1 MRKITTASLLKMK
14 QEGQKFTAIT
24 AYDATF
30 AKLFDDEG
38 AHVLLIGDSLGM
50 VLQGGQDTLAVNMD
64 EMVYHTR
71 CVARGASKA
80 LVVADMPFMSYA
92 TPEQTYQN
100 AARLMAAGARMVK
113 MEGGDWLC
121 DSIRHLTRNGVP
133 VCGHLGLT
141 PQSVHVFGGF
151 KVQGRDEFQAQEIYR
166 QALELQAAGIQL
178 LVLECVPTALAER
191 ITKALRIPVIGIGA
205 GPATDGQIL
214 VMHDAFGVTS
224 GYVPKFTKN
233 FLAETGDVRA
243 AIRLYVQQ
251 VSEGS
256 FPARSTASTDPGGC
270 TMGAAAPVSA
280 CQPRTVNPYS

>member
-1 MRKITTASLLKMK
+1 MSKITTASLQKMK
-14 QEGQKFTAIT
+14 QDGQKFTAIT

-214 VMHDAFGVTS
+214 VMHDAFGITS

-256 FPARSTASTDPGGC
+256 FPGPEHC
-270 TMGAAAPVSA
+270 F
-280 CQPRTVNPYS
+280 N

>member
-1 MRKITTASLLKMK
+1 MSKITTTNLLKMK
-14 QEGQKFTAIT
+14 LEGQRITAIT

-71 CVARGASKA
+71 CVVRGTTNA
-80 LVVADMPFMSYA
+80 LVVSDMPFMSYA

-178 LVLECVPTALAER
+178 LVLECVPTSLAER
-191 ITKALRIPVIGIGA
+191 ISKALRIPVIGIGA

-214 VMHDAFGVTS
+214 VMHDAFGITS

-233 FLAETGDVRA
+233 FLAETGDMRA
-243 AIRLYVQQ
+243 AIRLYVKQ
-251 VSEGS
+251 VSEGT
-256 FPARSTASTDPGGC
+256 FPGPEHC
-270 TMGAAAPVSA
+270 F
-280 CQPRTVNPYS
+280 N

>member
-1 MRKITTASLLKMK
+1 MSKITTASLLKMK

-92 TPEQTYQN
+92 TSEQTYQN

-256 FPARSTASTDPGGC
+256 FPGPEHC
-270 TMGAAAPVSA
+270 F
-280 CQPRTVNPYS
+280 N

>member
-1 MRKITTASLLKMK
+1 MSKITTASLLKMK
-14 QEGQKFTAIT
+14 QDGQKFTAIT

-151 KVQGRDEFQAQEIYR
+151 KVQGRDEFHAQEIYR

-178 LVLECVPTALAER
+178 LVLECVPVSLAER

-214 VMHDAFGVTS
+214 VMHDAFGITS

-233 FLAETGDVRA
+233 FLAETGDMRA

-251 VSEGS
+251 VSEGT
-256 FPARSTASTDPGGC
+256 FPGPEHC
-270 TMGAAAPVSA
+270 F
-280 CQPRTVNPYS
+280 N

>member
-1 MRKITTASLLKMK
+1 MSKITTASLLKMK
-14 QEGQKFTAIT
+14 QDGQKITAIT
-24 AYDATF
+24 AYDASF

-50 VLQGGQDTLAVNMD
+50 VLQGGQDTLAVSVD

-71 CVARGASKA
+71 CVTRGASNA
-80 LVVADMPFMSYA
+80 LIIADMPFMSYA
-92 TPEQTYQN
+92 TPEQTYQT

-151 KVQGRDEFQAQEIYR
+151 KVQGRDEYQAQEIYR
-166 QALELQAAGIQL
+166 QALCLQEAGIQL
-178 LVLECVPTALAER
+178 LVLECVPVALAER

-214 VMHDAFGVTS
+214 VMHDAFGITS

-233 FLAETGDVRA
+233 FLAETGDMHA

-251 VSEGS
+251 VSEGTFPGPEHS
-256 FPARSTASTDPGGC
+256 F
-270 TMGAAAPVSA
+270 
-280 CQPRTVNPYS
+280 N

>member
-1 MRKITTASLLKMK
+1 MSKITTASLLKMK
-14 QEGQKFTAIT
+14 QDGQKITAIT
-24 AYDATF
+24 AYDASF

-50 VLQGGQDTLAVNMD
+50 VLQGGQDTLAVSVD

-71 CVARGASKA
+71 CVTRGASNA
-80 LVVADMPFMSYA
+80 LIIADMPFMSYA
-92 TPEQTYQN
+92 TPEQTYQT

-151 KVQGRDEFQAQEIYR
+151 KVQGRDEYQAQEIYR
-166 QALELQAAGIQL
+166 QALCLQEAGIQL
-178 LVLECVPTALAER
+178 LVLECVPVALAER

-214 VMHDAFGVTS
+214 VMHDAFGITS

-233 FLAETGDVRA
+233 FLAEAGDMHA

-251 VSEGS
+251 VSEGTFPGPEHS
-256 FPARSTASTDPGGC
+256 F
-270 TMGAAAPVSA
+270 
-280 CQPRTVNPYS
+280 N

>member
-1 MRKITTASLLKMK
+1 MSKITTTNLLKMK
-14 QEGQKFTAIT
+14 QEGQRITAIT

-50 VLQGGQDTLAVNMD
+50 VLQGGQDTLGVSMD

-71 CVARGASKA
+71 CVVRGTTNA
-80 LVVADMPFMSYA
+80 LVVTDMPFMSYA

-141 PQSVHVFGGF
+141 PQSVHIFGGF

-178 LVLECVPTALAER
+178 LVLECVPTSLAER
-191 ITKALRIPVIGIGA
+191 ISKALRIPVIGIGA

-214 VMHDAFGVTS
+214 VMHDAFGITS

-233 FLAETGDVRA
+233 FLAETGDMRA
-243 AIRLYVQQ
+243 AIRLYVKQ
-251 VSEGS
+251 VSEGT
-256 FPARSTASTDPGGC
+256 FPGPEHC
-270 TMGAAAPVSA
+270 F
-280 CQPRTVNPYS
+280 N

>member
-1 MRKITTASLLKMK
+1 MSKITTASLLKMK
-14 QEGQKFTAIT
+14 QEGQRITAIT
-24 AYDATF
+24 AYDASF

-50 VLQGGQDTLAVNMD
+50 VLQGGQDTLAVCMD

-71 CVARGASKA
+71 CVVRGTTNA
-80 LVVADMPFMSYA
+80 LVVTDMPFMSYA
-92 TPEQTYQN
+92 TPDQTYQN

-166 QALELQAAGIQL
+166 QALCLQEAGIQM
-178 LVLECVPTALAER
+178 LVLECVPVALAER

-214 VMHDAFGVTS
+214 VMHDAFGITS

-233 FLAETGDVRA
+233 FLAETGDMHA

-251 VSEGS
+251 VSEGT
-256 FPARSTASTDPGGC
+256 FPGPEHC
-270 TMGAAAPVSA
+270 F
-280 CQPRTVNPYS
+280 N

>member
-1 MRKITTASLLKMK
+1 MSKITTASLLKMK

-141 PQSVHVFGGF
+141 PQSVHVFGGL

-256 FPARSTASTDPGGC
+256 FPGPEHC
-270 TMGAAAPVSA
+270 F
-280 CQPRTVNPYS
+280 N

>member
-1 MRKITTASLLKMK
+1 MSKITTASLLKMK
-14 QEGQKFTAIT
+14 QDGQKFTAIT

-71 CVARGASKA
+71 CVARGASNA
-80 LVVADMPFMSYA
+80 LIIADMPFMSYA

-121 DSIRHLTRNGVP
+121 DTIRHLTRNGVP

-178 LVLECVPTALAER
+178 LVLECVPSSLAER
-191 ITKALRIPVIGIGA
+191 ISKALRIPVIGIGA

-243 AIRLYVQQ
+243 AVRLYVQQ

-256 FPARSTASTDPGGC
+256 FPGPEHC
-270 TMGAAAPVSA
+270 F
-280 CQPRTVNPYS
+280 N

>member
-1 MRKITTASLLKMK
+1 MSKITTASLLKMK
-14 QEGQKFTAIT
+14 QDGQKFTAIT

-233 FLAETGDVRA
+233 FLTETGDVRA

-256 FPARSTASTDPGGC
+256 FPGPEHC
-270 TMGAAAPVSA
+270 F
-280 CQPRTVNPYS
+280 N

>member
-1 MRKITTASLLKMK
+1 MSKITTTNLLKMK
-14 QEGQKFTAIT
+14 QEDQRITAIT

-50 VLQGGQDTLAVNMD
+50 VLQGGQDTLGVSMD

-71 CVARGASKA
+71 CVVRGTTNA
-80 LVVADMPFMSYA
+80 LVVTDMPFMSYA

-178 LVLECVPTALAER
+178 LVLECVPTSLAER
-191 ITKALRIPVIGIGA
+191 ISKALRIPVIGIGA

-214 VMHDAFGVTS
+214 VMHDAFGITS

-233 FLAETGDVRA
+233 FLAETGDMRA
-243 AIRLYVQQ
+243 AIRLYVKQ
-251 VSEGS
+251 VSEGT
-256 FPARSTASTDPGGC
+256 FPGPEHC
-270 TMGAAAPVSA
+270 F
-280 CQPRTVNPYS
+280 N

>member
-1 MRKITTASLLKMK
+1 MSKITTTNLLKMK
-14 QEGQKFTAIT
+14 QEGQRITAIT

-71 CVARGASKA
+71 CVVRGTTNA
-80 LVVADMPFMSYA
+80 LVVSDMPFMSYA

-178 LVLECVPTALAER
+178 LVLECVPTSLAER
-191 ITKALRIPVIGIGA
+191 ISKALRIPVIGIGA

-214 VMHDAFGVTS
+214 VMHDAFGITS

-233 FLAETGDVRA
+233 FLAETGDMRA
-243 AIRLYVQQ
+243 AIRLYVKQ
-251 VSEGS
+251 VGEGT
-256 FPARSTASTDPGGC
+256 FPGPEHC
-270 TMGAAAPVSA
+270 F
-280 CQPRTVNPYS
+280 N

>member
-1 MRKITTASLLKMK
+1 MSKITTTNLLKMK
-14 QEGQKFTAIT
+14 QEGQRITAIT

-50 VLQGGQDTLAVNMD
+50 VLQGGQDTLVVNMD

-71 CVARGASKA
+71 CVVRGTTNA
-80 LVVADMPFMSYA
+80 LVVSDMPFMSYA

-121 DSIRHLTRNGVP
+121 DAIRHLTRNGVP

-178 LVLECVPTALAER
+178 LVLECVPTSLAER
-191 ITKALRIPVIGIGA
+191 ISKALRIPVIGIGA

-214 VMHDAFGVTS
+214 VMHDAFGITS

-233 FLAETGDVRA
+233 FLAETGDMRA
-243 AIRLYVQQ
+243 AIRLYVKQ
-251 VSEGS
+251 VSEGT
-256 FPARSTASTDPGGC
+256 FPGPEHC
-270 TMGAAAPVSA
+270 F
-280 CQPRTVNPYS
+280 N

>member
-1 MRKITTASLLKMK
+1 MSKITTASLLKMK

-224 GYVPKFTKN
+224 GYVPKFSKN

-256 FPARSTASTDPGGC
+256 FPGPEHC
-270 TMGAAAPVSA
+270 F
-280 CQPRTVNPYS
+280 N

>member
-1 MRKITTASLLKMK
+1 MSKITTASLLKMK
-14 QEGQKFTAIT
+14 QDGQKFTAIT

-133 VCGHLGLT
+133 VCSHLGLT

-256 FPARSTASTDPGGC
+256 FPGPEHC
-270 TMGAAAPVSA
+270 F
-280 CQPRTVNPYS
+280 N

>member
-1 MRKITTASLLKMK
+1 MSKITTASLLKMK

-243 AIRLYVQQ
+243 AIRLYIQQ

-256 FPARSTASTDPGGC
+256 FPGPEHC
-270 TMGAAAPVSA
+270 F
-280 CQPRTVNPYS
+280 N

>member
-1 MRKITTASLLKMK
+1 MSKITTASLLKMK
-14 QEGQKFTAIT
+14 QDGQKFTAIT

-166 QALELQAAGIQL
+166 QALELQATGIQL

-256 FPARSTASTDPGGC
+256 FPGPEHC
-270 TMGAAAPVSA
+270 F
-280 CQPRTVNPYS
+280 N

>member
-256 FPARSTASTDPGGC
+256 FPGPEHC
-270 TMGAAAPVSA
+270 F
-280 CQPRTVNPYS
+280 N

>member
-1 MRKITTASLLKMK
+1 MSKITTASLLKMK
-14 QEGQKFTAIT
+14 QDGQKFTAIT

-133 VCGHLGLT
+133 GCGHLGLPPPT
-141 PQSVHVFGGF
+141 GHVFGGF

-256 FPARSTASTDPGGC
+256 FPGPEHC
-270 TMGAAAPVSA
+270 F
-280 CQPRTVNPYS
+280 N